1 MSEVVVRP
9 PCGTNVGARW
19 KAQPGKERGSV
30 EFKCIH
36 CGRVADLPERLCDG
50 DEKGASG
57 ICRTNRES

>member
-19 KAQPGKERGSV
+19 NAQPGKDRGSV
-30 EFKCIH
+30 EFKCMH

-50 DEKGASG
+50 GEK
-57 ICRTNRES
+57 